1 MPHFLN
7 TQANELI
14 NWFTT
19 SIHARTQLAVLL
31 RKLIQSTGHKIQKV
45 DFQGNDDAER
55 PGWDG
60 FLETSSSN
68 AWIPDGISGWEFGVT
83 ESITKKADGD
93 FEKSVRATNDAERRN
108 ITFVFVTPRRW
119 QGKVHWVKKMKGKN
133 LWKDIRAYD
142 ASDLEQWMEQSVSS
156 RIWFANETGRP
167 SDGVRTLERCWADWA
182 NVTDPYLH
190 SSLFATAI
198 QAWNCEIKSFFEKC
212 DSKPLVITADSMEE
226 ALAFLK
232 QVFDIPELE
241 QYRDRVLVFDKTEI
255 LPKIA
260 QETTDFIVVAHTREV
275 ERELAPYCTMLRSIV
290 VYPRNAARVK
300 SDIVLEPLGTE
311 PFRKALESMGKS
323 RDDIAVL
330 EKASGR
336 SLTVLRRQL
345 SNVPAIGTPE
355 WADDSRIASDMVPL
369 VLAGTWDA
377 QNEADRTLL
386 SLLAEVSSYELLEK
400 RILNLLQLND
410 SPVWSLGNLR
420 GVISK
425 KDAIFA
431 IKGSVSKADLYRFL
445 EIACS
450 FQN

>member
-1 MPHFLN
+1 
-7 TQANELI
+7 
-14 NWFTT
+14 
-19 SIHARTQLAVLL
+19 
-31 RKLIQSTGHKIQKV
+31 
-45 DFQGNDDAER
+45 
-55 PGWDG
+55 
-60 FLETSSSN
+60 
-68 AWIPDGISGWEFGVT
+68 
-83 ESITKKADGD
+83 
-93 FEKSVRATNDAERRN
+93 
-108 ITFVFVTPRRW
+108 
-119 QGKVHWVKKMKGKN
+119 
-133 LWKDIRAYD
+133 
-142 ASDLEQWMEQSVSS
+142 
-156 RIWFANETGRP
+156 
-167 SDGVRTLERCWADWA
+167 
-182 NVTDPYLH
+182 
-190 SSLFATAI
+190 
-198 QAWNCEIKSFFEKC
+198 
-212 DSKPLVITADSMEE
+212 MEE

-275 ERELAPYCTMLRSIV
+275 ERELTPYCTMLRSIV

>member
-1 MPHFLN
+1 M
-7 TQANELI
+7 
-14 NWFTT
+14 
-19 SIHARTQLAVLL
+19 
-31 RKLIQSTGHKIQKV
+31 
-45 DFQGNDDAER
+45 
-55 PGWDG
+55 
-60 FLETSSSN
+60 
-68 AWIPDGISGWEFGVT
+68 
-83 ESITKKADGD
+83 
-93 FEKSVRATNDAERRN
+93 
-108 ITFVFVTPRRW
+108 
-119 QGKVHWVKKMKGKN
+119 
-133 LWKDIRAYD
+133 
-142 ASDLEQWMEQSVSS
+142 
-156 RIWFANETGRP
+156 
-167 SDGVRTLERCWADWA
+167 
-182 NVTDPYLH
+182 
-190 SSLFATAI
+190 
-198 QAWNCEIKSFFEKC
+198 
-212 DSKPLVITADSMEE
+212 
-226 ALAFLK
+226 
-232 QVFDIPELE
+232 
-241 QYRDRVLVFDKTEI
+241 FDKTEI

-425 KDAIFA
+425 KRCNF
-431 IKGSVSKADLYRFL
+431 R
-445 EIACS
+445 
-450 FQN
+450 N